1 MTAYDG
7 FISRYRAMQFAEKMK
22 MCVFVSMC
30 VLVSLCYSLCTQSDM
45 DYGKFLA
52 RSMKD
57 RTYRSLWGKTT
68 YIVNSPSGSSKGQG
82 LNRSKK
88 CESLCTFCTKLKD
101 RIKDIFYTIRSSK
114 TYLVMI
120 IVTTYVLSFLIVLGM
135 FVHVMNTR
143 HILALRECNKYI
155 LSGAM
160 TCYTENN
167 MRFELLK
174 IMGYNIIDYSNTVGE
189 DLLRPV
195 CSETAGVYTE
205 NPNGWIMSAMHNV
218 TDIFLKQ
225 VVSPVF
231 RYVDKNCTLASTSI
245 PSRQEIRD
253 FAVLLN
259 AGVRNEV
266 SCAAAIA
273 MGVLDP
279 KTYSD
284 FISEEEIASA
294 QMCWAYNATSG

>member
-7 FISRYRAMQFAEKMK
+7 FISRYIVIQFAEKMK

-45 DYGKFLA
+45 DYGEFLA
-52 RSMKD
+52 MSIKDITHRSV
-57 RTYRSLWGKTT
+57 WGKTS
-68 YIVNSPSGSSKGQG
+68 YIVNSSSGSNKEQG
-82 LNRSKK
+82 LNTSRR
-88 CESLCTFCTKLKD
+88 CRSLCTFCTKLKD
-101 RIKDIFYTIRSSK
+101 TIKDIFYTIRSSK

-120 IVTTYVLSFLIVLGM
+120 IVTTYVLSFLIALGI
-135 FVHVMNTR
+135 FVHVVNAR

-167 MRFELLK
+167 MKFELLK

-195 CSETAGVYTE
+195 CAETASVYTG
-205 NPNGWIMSAMHNV
+205 NTNGWIMEAMSNV
-218 TDIFLKQ
+218 TDIFIKQ

-231 RYVDKNCTLASTSI
+231 RYVDKNCTLVSTSI

-253 FAVLLN
+253 FAVLIN

-266 SCAAAIA
+266 NCAAAIA

-279 KTYSD
+279 NTYSD
-284 FISEEEIASA
+284 FISEEEIQYA